1 MNNEND
7 AFEDNGDDEENLVS
21 RSQVKRESHALTE
34 LGREMTKLEPSVLD
48 KIPLEENIRD
58 AIIAVRKMKK
68 GSALKRQIQYIGKLL
83 RNTDDEPIRAAYEK
97 AINPYREDVKLL
109 HKMENWRDRL
119 IAEGDKALEDLIEE
133 IPQVDRQHLR
143 QLIRQANK
151 EREKNKPPKSSREI
165 FQYLK
170 QILGQA
176 DD

>member
-7 AFEDNGDDEENLVS
+7 AFEDNGDEEENLVS
-21 RSQVKRESHALTE
+21 RSQVKRESLALTE

-83 RNTDDEPIRAAYEK
+83 RNSDEEPIRAAYEK
-97 AINPYREDVKLL
+97 ATNPYREDTKLF
-109 HKMENWRDRL
+109 HKLENWRDRL

-133 IPQVDRQHLR
+133 MPQVDRQHLR
-143 QLIRQANK
+143 QLIRQAAK
-151 EREKNKPPKSSREI
+151 EKEKNKPPKSSREI

-170 QILGQA
+170 QIFGQT

>member
-1 MNNEND
+1 MNDEYDAPEN
-7 AFEDNGDDEENLVS
+7 NSDDEQNLVS

-34 LGREMTKLEPSVLD
+34 LGKEMTKLEPSVLD

-83 RNTDDEPIRAAYEK
+83 RNTDEEPIRTAYEK
-97 AINPYREDVKLL
+97 AINPYREDVKHL
-109 HKMENWRDRL
+109 HKLENWRDRL

-133 IPQVDRQHLR
+133 MPHVDRQHLR

-170 QILGQA
+170 QIWGQA